1 MRTRPTADG
10 MTDRDVLP
18 LEAPC
23 AACGLTGPVA
33 LLACPDGTPVPYIL
47 CTICAGDRE
56 HLRALVRALSP
67 ALAAIETPQGAG
79 QTA

>member
-10 MTDRDVLP
+10 MTDRDGLP
-18 LEAPC
+18 LEVPC

-33 LLACPDGTPVPYIL
+33 LLAYLDGTPVPYIL
-47 CTICAGDRE
+47 CAACAGDRE

-67 ALAAIETPQGAG
+67 ALAMIETPQGTGRA
-79 QTA
+79 A